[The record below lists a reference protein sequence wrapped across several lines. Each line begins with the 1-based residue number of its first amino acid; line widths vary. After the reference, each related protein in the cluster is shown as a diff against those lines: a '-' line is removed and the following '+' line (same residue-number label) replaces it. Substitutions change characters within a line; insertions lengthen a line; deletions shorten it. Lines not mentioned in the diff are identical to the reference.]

1 MAKRGPR
8 ADSVSN
14 IFVETTRAQAAFGR
28 LDDLLE
34 QGWEETFCRS
44 VLLLGLSRCGKTHIL
59 KEWIRRMREAE
70 PDFRAV
76 FSEVPSP
83 CTLRKMQSQLL
94 HDLGDPDPSHGDPV
108 DRDRRIGLLLDGA
121 DVLVFDEVQRL
132 VNLETGNVMKDAAAW
147 VTNLQNKCICPIVL
161 SGESHSVMVF
171 QGVVYAE
178 GRMLGQIDVEP
189 YDWRTESIEFRVFLQ
204 QIESR
209 LGLTGKSG
217 LGAPDSALR
226 LHMYSA
232 GRIGLV
238 ANVVSEAR
246 ALVRKRGGDSI
257 TLEDLAKASDRN
269 RIGAARAL
277 PNPFRVANP
286 IPGEIVPEKE
296 TEIDPPVSTKRGRF
310 KAPK

>member
-14 IFVETTRAQAAFGR
+14 IFVETTRAQVAFGR
-28 LDDLLE
+28 LDDLMD
-34 QGWEETFCRS
+34 QGWEETFCRA

-59 KEWIRRMREAE
+59 KEWIRRMREAD

-76 FSEVPSP
+76 FSEVPGA

-108 DRDRRIGLLLDGA
+108 ERDRRITLLLDGA

-161 SGESHSVMVF
+161 AGESHTVMVF
-171 QGVVYAE
+171 EGVVYAE
-178 GRMLGQIDVEP
+178 GRLLGQVDVDP
-189 YDWRTESIEFRVFLQ
+189 YDWRTESVEFRVFLQ
-204 QIESR
+204 QLESQ
-209 LGLTGKSG
+209 LGLAGKSD
-217 LGAPDSALR
+217 LGVPDTALR
-226 LHMYSA
+226 LHMFSA

-257 TLEDLAKASDRN
+257 TLEDLAKASDRT
-269 RIGAARAL
+269 RIGAARRR

-286 IPGEIVPEKE
+286 VPGEIIAQEE
-296 TEIDPPVSTKRGRF
+296 TEIATPTSTKRGRF